1 MPLDSRELLRAV
13 NPIYIKV
20 VSEDLLITKGG
31 TTHRCKDL
39 RSIITIREN

>member
-20 VSEDLLITKGG
+20 VSEDLPMITRGS
-31 TTHRCKDL
+31 H
-39 RSIITIREN
+39 E